1 MKQRS
6 MNIAIQGMDLT
17 ITVRDCTPVEA
28 QKILDDCNKGNRA
41 MSASTVNKLRYAMR
55 HGRFQFN
62 GATVCRAQDGRLID
76 GQNRLQ
82 AIVLSDTTQPIIEIT
97 GFHEGAMETMDLG
110 KSRSVADILMAKG
123 ISLPS
128 VNEVVSCSSILML
141 GGSADLR
148 EAGKDRTE
156 VAHYV
161 MKHQERLVDT
171 VRWARTVRGR
181 SPFVIR
187 DGIVTRRKCLT
198 TGPLSALSI
207 IMENQGADQEVVREF
222 FEVIACRPISE
233 IRTKDQEFA
242 EATRNWLQKK
252 YPLLREGGS
261 QFSVML
267 RVMSTLIT
275 VYNVMG
281 NPRMSHADRVR
292 HLRLAQKTISSY
304 ESKDF
309 NRVTVRAK

>member
-6 MNIAIQGMDLT
+6 MNIQVQGMDLT
-17 ITVRDCTPVEA
+17 ISVRDCTPADAA
-28 QKILDDCNKGNRA
+28 QILEDHNKGNRA
-41 MSASTVNKLRYAMR
+41 MSAATVNKLRYAMK

-62 GATVCRAQDGRLID
+62 GATICRSQNGRLID

-82 AIVLSDTTQPIIEIT
+82 AIVFSDTTQPIIEIS
-97 GFHEGAMETMDLG
+97 GFHEDAMETMDLG
-110 KSRSVADILMAKG
+110 KSRSVADILVAKG
-123 ISLPS
+123 ILIPS
-128 VNEVVSCSSILML
+128 PNEVVSCASILML

-161 MKHQERLVDT
+161 IKHEDRLADT
-171 VRWARTVRGR
+171 VRWARTVRYH

-207 IMENQGADQEVVREF
+207 IMENQGADRNAVREF
-222 FEVIACRPISE
+222 FETIGCRPISE
-233 IRTKDQEFA
+233 IPIKNQEFA

-267 RVMSTLIT
+267 RVMSTLVL
-275 VYNVMG
+275 VYNAM
-281 NPRMSHADRVR
+281 NKPRMPHAEKIRQ
-292 HLRLAQKTISSY
+292 LRLSAQSINSY
-304 ESKDF
+304 ESPKF
-309 NRVTVRAK
+309 AKVMT